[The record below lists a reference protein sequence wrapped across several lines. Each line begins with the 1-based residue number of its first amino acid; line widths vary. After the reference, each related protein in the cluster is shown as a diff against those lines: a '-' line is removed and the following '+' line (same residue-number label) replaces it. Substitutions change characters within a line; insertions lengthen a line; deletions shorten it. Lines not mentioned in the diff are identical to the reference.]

1 MQDFKEIQEDYLFSR
16 KRIFSATVIVII
28 VILLSKI
35 SGLVRDQIMAS
46 FFGISYETDAFTWA
60 FFIPNLFQ
68 ILFAESLIVAAFI
81 PIYSSYL
88 KEDKREE
95 INTFVS
101 SVTSI
106 MIIMFLFI
114 SAVIFIFSPQIGVVL
129 SKIANNQLDIGKF
142 VIMNRVMVFSLLTL
156 SLSGLTTGILN
167 SHNIFT
173 IPSLAPFVLNIMTI
187 IFVILLYRKLGII
200 SMAVGTMAGSLLQ
213 LVVQIPQLRV
223 SKIKYSFKIDFK
235 NKAVKEIFS
244 LMLPILL
251 SLGAVQLNNSVD
263 KFFALNLGAGN
274 TTALDVS
281 WRVTNLPLGVFS
293 VAVITVLYPLI
304 SRQASSDD
312 IKGIK
317 ESFSLGVREIGYIM
331 IPAVTGLIILSHP
344 IIKVLFE
351 HNNFT
356 AADTDKVAYI
366 LVYHSLGLVF
376 FGLLMIL
383 NRIFYAFKNVK
394 TPLKVA
400 LFSILT
406 NLFLDWLLI
415 KFMNVAGVALSSTL
429 VAVFN
434 VVALTIILKKKLGFL
449 GGRRMAKSYGKVLLS
464 SAIMGLVI
472 FFMWRYLERYAY
484 NNLWH
489 LITLLFST
497 IIVGAGIYVLLTYLL
512 KMEEIKFVVGLVK
525 KLKNRDGKQG
535 KQNSK

>member
-1 MQDFKEIQEDYLFSR
+1 MQDFEEIREDYLFSR

-35 SGLVRDQIMAS
+35 SGLVRDQIMTS

-95 INTFVS
+95 INTFVN
-101 SVTSI
+101 SVTNI
-106 MIIMFLFI
+106 MIIVFLFI
-114 SAVIFIFSPQIGVVL
+114 SAVIFIFSPQIGTVL

-142 VIMNRVMVFSLLTL
+142 VIMNRIMVFSLVTL
-156 SLSGLTTGILN
+156 SLSGLTAGILN

-173 IPSLAPFVLNIMTI
+173 IPALAPFVLNIMTI
-187 IFVILLYRKLGII
+187 IFVVLLYKKLGII
-200 SMAVGTMAGSLLQ
+200 SMAVGTMAGSGLQ
-213 LVVQIPQLRV
+213 LAVQIPQLRV
-223 SKIKYSFKIDFK
+223 SKIKYSFKINFK

-304 SRQASSDD
+304 SRQASSGD

-351 HNNFT
+351 HNNFI
-356 AADTDKVAYI
+356 AADTEKVAYI

-376 FGLLMIL
+376 FGLLMVL

-394 TPLKVA
+394 TPLKIA

-434 VVALTIILKKKLGFL
+434 VVALMIILRKKVGFL
-449 GGRRMAKSYGKVLLS
+449 GGKRITKSYGKVLSS

-472 FFMWRYLERYAY
+472 FFMWRFLEGYAY
-484 NNLWH
+484 NNLWY
-489 LITLLFST
+489 LIALLFST
-497 IIVGAGIYVLLTYLL
+497 ILVGAGIYILLTYLL
-512 KMEEIKFVVGLVK
+512 KMEEIKFVFGLIK
-525 KLKNRDGKQG
+525 KLKNSNVKQS
-535 KQNSK
+535 KQDNK

>member
-317 ESFSLGVREIGYIM
+317 ESFSLGVREIGYII

-434 VVALTIILKKKLGFL
+434 VVALMIILRKKVGFL
-449 GGRRMAKSYGKVLLS
+449 GGKRITKSYGKVLLS

-472 FFMWRYLERYAY
+472 FFMWRFLERYAY
-484 NNLWH
+484 NNLWY
-489 LITLLFST
+489 LIALLFST
-497 IIVGAGIYVLLTYLL
+497 ILVGAGIYILLTYLL
-512 KMEEIKFVVGLVK
+512 KMEEIKFVFGLIK
-525 KLKNRDGKQG
+525 KLKKSNVKQDKQDNR
-535 KQNSK
+535 

>member
-1 MQDFKEIQEDYLFSR
+1 MQDFEEIREDYLFSR

-35 SGLVRDQIMAS
+35 SGLARDQIMTS

-95 INTFVS
+95 INTFVN
-101 SVTSI
+101 SVTNI
-106 MIIMFLFI
+106 MIIVFLFI

-142 VIMNRVMVFSLLTL
+142 VIMNRIMVFSLVTL

-187 IFVILLYRKLGII
+187 IFVVLLYKKLGII
-200 SMAVGTMAGSLLQ
+200 SMAVGTMAGSGLQ
-213 LVVQIPQLRV
+213 LAVQIPQLRV
-223 SKIKYSFKIDFK
+223 SKIKYSFKINFK
-235 NKAVKEIFS
+235 NRAVKEIFS
-244 LMLPILL
+244 MMFPILL

-304 SRQASSDD
+304 SRQASSGD

-317 ESFSLGVREIGYIM
+317 ESFSLGVREIGYVM

-351 HNNFT
+351 HNNFI
-356 AADTDKVAYI
+356 AADTEKVAYI

-376 FGLLMIL
+376 FGLLMVL

-394 TPLKVA
+394 TPLKIA

-434 VVALTIILKKKLGFL
+434 VVALMIILRKKVGFL
-449 GGRRMAKSYGKVLLS
+449 GGKRIIKSYGKVLLS
-464 SAIMGLVI
+464 SAIMGFVI
-472 FFMWRYLERYAY
+472 FFMWRFLERYAY
-484 NNLWH
+484 NNLWY
-489 LITLLFST
+489 LIALLFST
-497 IIVGAGIYVLLTYLL
+497 ILVGAGIYILLTYLL
-512 KMEEIKFVVGLVK
+512 KMEEIKFVFGLIK
-525 KLKNRDGKQG
+525 KLKNSNVKQG
-535 KQNSK
+535 KQDNK